1 MAAENKESKFV
12 VIISTIF
19 GVTVFGLIVYY
30 FFKPVSA
37 SAANG
42 GLTAQQLATIKQLQA
57 SAASGSSTSTS
68 AIATLANSVLNSLFK
83 GGGSASTAN
92 ITQAQQQELDS
103 YYQANYGMSYNDV
116 VGQIDHYQQLQNK
129 GELDANGNYIT
140 QSVTSNDLG
149 SVYNTNQTVGG
160 INGLFSGG
168 SAIQSNASAN
178 SGSAFAGN
186 NNYSPNADG
195 TYTNMTNGSIY
206 DSSGNLIG

>member
-68 AIATLANSVLNSLFK
+68 AIATLANSLLSSLFK
-83 GGGSASTAN
+83 GGTASTAN
-92 ITQAQQQELDS
+92 ITPAQQQQLDS
-103 YYQANYGMSYNDV
+103 YYQSNYGMSYDQVTASVDLYNSEKSQ
-116 VGQIDHYQQLQNK
+116 GLI
-129 GELDANGNYIT
+129 DANGNYIT

-160 INGLFSGG
+160 TLSGG
-168 SAIQSNASAN
+168 PALSQSDIASTPAPAQDYSTYSN
-178 SGSAFAGN
+178 LDQIISGTS
-186 NNYSPNADG
+186 
-195 TYTNMTNGSIY
+195 NG
-206 DSSGNLIG
+206 